1 MRHGAP
7 PGLATVS
14 RMSTSEG
21 VAPAPAPPARA
32 ELLELAEVAAGLGRL
47 DLRAVLR
54 GLTDTGSRL
63 TGAEHGAFFST
74 GEDADG
80 ERLDAYAVSGSG
92 GFPAATPVRS
102 TALFAPTFAGGD
114 VVRVDDVLADAR
126 YGGGTTRGL
135 PAGHPAVRSYL
146 AVPVVTGDGR
156 VIGGMLYGHREPGR
170 FDAGAEVAALAV
182 AAHAAT
188 AAENARLLGDAHRAR
203 ELAERTASRVELLQR
218 ITALLSTASTTAE
231 ITRRVPTAVSRAL
244 GCSGSHVL
252 LLDEEHLALVG
263 TPSDVFPAGSRRA
276 FAAVPLD
283 SGTPSTR
290 AVLTRRPVRMTHA
303 DLARLDRLGATA
315 EPLPPEVASIVAV
328 PLLDRRRRALGAL
341 ATVWPDGAGE
351 GPEVTDL
358 LVAVAGQVSQALER
372 ARLLDAERE
381 ARSQLVDSV
390 AALTDVAR
398 TLQRSL
404 LPRRLP
410 DLERVQVAVRYLPA
424 VSGAE
429 AGGDWYDVVPT
440 GDDDVTVVIGDVQGH
455 STTAAGLM
463 GQLRMAVRAY
473 LTEGHEPAAALER
486 TNELLLAMDTG
497 LFATCCLVRLDQA
510 TGDLVVATAGHPPP
524 LVLGADGA
532 VTEVDVEPGLPLG
545 VAHDLGC
552 APARLR
558 LCGPSSLVMYTDGVV
573 ESPTDDGDR
582 GLDAVRA
589 AVLASRGLGSQ
600 ALADRVMAGIPHRLA
615 DDAALLALDYAGPR
629 AHRDQVTI
637 QLPPDLAAVAGA
649 RAFLR
654 HALLAWDVPEDVRDS
669 AELVVSELVT
679 NAVTHTG
686 TAAEL
691 VVARES
697 GAGLLRIS
705 VADRSSRHPAPRDAA
720 PDAVG
725 GRGLAIVE
733 VLAQAWGVTAH
744 GEGKLVWAVLPL
756 SGG

>member
-1 MRHGAP
+1 MGVVSTTEGVVAAPAP
-7 PGLATVS
+7 PA
-14 RMSTSEG
+14 
-21 VAPAPAPPARA
+21 APAPAPPARA

-47 DLRAVLR
+47 DLREVLR
-54 GLTDTGSRL
+54 GLTDTGVRL

-126 YGGGTTRGL
+126 YGGGSTRGL
-135 PAGHPAVRSYL
+135 PAGHPLVRSYL
-146 AVPVVTGDGR
+146 AVPVLTAEGS
-156 VIGGMLYGHREPGR
+156 VIGAMLYGHQQPGR

-188 AAENARLLGDAHRAR
+188 AAENARLLGDAQRAR
-203 ELAERTASRVELLQR
+203 QQAERAAGRLELLQR
-218 ITALLSTASTTAE
+218 ITALLSTASTTEE
-231 ITRRVPTAVSRAL
+231 ITRRVPAAVSRAL
-244 GCSGSHVL
+244 GCSGAHVL
-252 LLDEEHLALVG
+252 LIDEEHLSLVG
-263 TPSDVFPAGSRRA
+263 EPSDVFPTGVRRA
-276 FAAVPLD
+276 FATVPLD

-290 AVLTRRPVRMTHA
+290 AVLTRRPVRMTRG
-303 DLARLDRLGATA
+303 DLARLDRLGGTSESLA
-315 EPLPPEVASIVAV
+315 EEVGAIVAV

-341 ATVWPDGAGE
+341 ATVWPAEAGG

-358 LVAVAGQVSQALER
+358 LAAVAGQVSQALER
-372 ARLLDAERE
+372 ARLFDAERE
-381 ARSQLVDSV
+381 ARSQLVGSV

-410 DLERVQVAVRYLPA
+410 DLERVEVAVRYLPA

-429 AGGDWYDVVPT
+429 AGGDWYDVIRT
-440 GDDDVTVVIGDVQGH
+440 GEDDVTVVIGDVQGH

-463 GQLRMAVRAY
+463 GQLRMAVHAY
-473 LTEGHEPAAALER
+473 LTEGHQPAAALQR

-497 LFATCCLVRLDQA
+497 LFATCCLVQLDQA
-510 TGDLVVATAGHPPP
+510 TGDVVVTTAGHPPP
-524 LVLGADGA
+524 LVLGAEGA
-532 VTEVDVEPGLPLG
+532 VVEVDVEPGLPLG
-545 VAHDLGC
+545 VADDLGC
-552 APARLR
+552 TSARLQLR
-558 LCGPSSLVMYTDGVV
+558 GRSSVVMYTDGVV
-573 ESPTDDGDR
+573 ESSADPGER

-589 AVLASRGLGSQ
+589 AVLASRGSGAQ

-615 DDAALLALDYAGPR
+615 DDAALLVLDYAGPR
-629 AHRDQVTI
+629 AHRDQVSTH
-637 QLPPDLAAVAGA
+637 LLPDLAAVAGA

-654 HALLAWDVPEDVRDS
+654 DALLAWDVPEDVRDS

-686 TAAEL
+686 TPAEL
-691 VVARES
+691 VVARET

-705 VADRSSRHPAPRDAA
+705 VADRSSRHPAPREAE
-720 PDAVG
+720 PDALG
-725 GRGLAIVE
+725 GRGLAIVD
-733 VLAQAWGVTAH
+733 VVAQAWGVTAQ